1 MGITN
6 ISISGFKSIAN
17 ECSIEVRPLTILA
30 GANSSG
36 KSSIMQPILLMK
48 QTLEAPYDAGSL
60 LLNGSHVKFTSVE
73 QLLSKSFDGDYF
85 TFEIEI
91 NKKESL
97 KNIFKKAEKRGIELV
112 EMTHRDEIEV
122 TLSTSLTENEIKE
135 VAPKILHDLY
145 NQISSDAET
154 KSIEWFIVR
163 DRCFLSIEL
172 RRNHLKALS
181 YSKLKSS
188 PSETFSRFIQKLIHV
203 SGLRVNLDRTFPVTG
218 IDLHFL
224 GNFEQYVASLINSWQ
239 NSDIPKLQELNSYL
253 IKLDLARRIE
263 SILINDAQ
271 LELKVSRT
279 RNSDD
284 MVNIVDVGSGVS
296 QILPTIVA
304 LIAAEPDQLVY
315 LEEPEIH
322 LHPRAQANLGDII
335 VDAAN
340 RGVRVVL
347 ETHSDL
353 LLRRIQSL
361 VAEDK
366 ISPDK
371 AILHWFSRDQNGF
384 TQIATAEM
392 DSTGAFGDFP
402 EDFSEV
408 DLQEESRYIEA
419 AETKLLGMV

>member
-48 QTLEAPYDAGSL
+48 QTLESSTDYGALRLDGDNLS
-60 LLNGSHVKFTSVE
+60 FTSAK
-73 QLLSKSFDGDYF
+73 QILSY
-85 TFEIEI
+85 
-91 NKKESL
+91 SL
-97 KNIFKKAEKRGIELV
+97 KGEQTDSLTIGLELADSSKFKSIFKKHPNKAIDLIETIYYEDSEIKATTGMSNTDVFESLPERIKTLYRPDNPSTLHNYVWGIYRHFCFNIFVNYEPNNLSP
-112 EMTHRDEIEV
+112 MTPFYTPFSIFTIEIPRIIHV
-122 TLSTSLTENEIKE
+122 QGLRSLTR
-135 VAPKILHDLY
+135 IL
-145 NQISSDAET
+145 
-154 KSIEWFIVR
+154 
-163 DRCFLSIEL
+163 
-172 RRNHLKALS
+172 
-181 YSKLKSS
+181 
-188 PSETFSRFIQKLIHV
+188 
-203 SGLRVNLDRTFPVTG
+203 PVTG
-218 IDLHFL
+218 IRENFS
-224 GNFEQYVASLINSWQ
+224 GNFDKYIASLIYSWQ
-239 NSDIPKLQELNSYL
+239 TLESDKLQSLNACLYRLNLS
-253 IKLDLARRIE
+253 KRIE
-263 SILINDAQ
+263 ATEVNDTQ
-271 LELKVSRT
+271 IELKVSR
-279 RNSDD
+279 NFDSDD

-296 QILPTIVA
+296 QILPVLVA
-304 LIAAEPDQLVY
+304 LVAAEPDQLVY